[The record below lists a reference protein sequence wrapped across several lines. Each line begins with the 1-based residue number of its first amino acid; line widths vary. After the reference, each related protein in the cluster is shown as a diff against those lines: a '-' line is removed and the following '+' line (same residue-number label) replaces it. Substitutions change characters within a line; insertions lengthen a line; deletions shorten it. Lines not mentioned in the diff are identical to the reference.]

1 MASSST
7 SYTKLENEAE
17 VPSAPLLEEPGLDK
31 AAMFNQLQQEHL
43 QQSGGDAF
51 HPQYP
56 SPPPPYS
63 EQQSHPVPMKPYP
76 PQEQSYPPP
85 QQSYPPPQQSYP
97 APHQQYPP
105 PQQSYPPPHQQQGQ
119 SLSSRVVCLPGPV
132 LSVGRGLLRRAPAVA
147 PTFAVS
153 SCCLLV
159 SCQGSLFT
167 AAAVS
172 NPSALTVAT
181 PLKPP
186 VLPCSELS
194 VLTW

>member
-7 SYTKLENEAE
+7 PYTKLENEAE
-17 VPSAPLLEEPGLDK
+17 VPSAPLLEEPGQDK

-63 EQQSHPVPMKPYP
+63 EQQSQPVPMKPYP

-97 APHQQYPP
+97 PPQLQYPP
-105 PQQSYPPPHQQQGQ
+105 PQQPYPAQQAGTNTIVMMPTPQPAPPPQQGP
-119 SLSSRVVCLPGPV
+119 VVVVQGGLPPGAC
-132 LSVGRGLLRRAPAVA
+132 SVCRKGTIKKSP
-147 PTFAVS
+147 
-153 SCCLLV
+153 SCCTYF
-159 SCQGSLFT
+159 CCFIMLF
-167 AAAVS
+167 ADNLYCHVQS
-172 NPSALTVAT
+172 
-181 PLKPP
+181 
-186 VLPCSELS
+186 
-194 VLTW
+194 